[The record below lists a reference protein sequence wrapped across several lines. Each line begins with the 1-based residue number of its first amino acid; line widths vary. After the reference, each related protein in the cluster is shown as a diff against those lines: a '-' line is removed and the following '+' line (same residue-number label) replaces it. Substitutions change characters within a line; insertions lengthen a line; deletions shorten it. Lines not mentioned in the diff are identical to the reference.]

1 MSSALWSKT
10 VRETWGSLVP
20 CLLLLFGFS
29 WIFVW
34 LTSFALDLTGL
45 ANVFGQFFGMFER
58 LAGVPLKD
66 LATTRGKLALLYI
79 DAVTVFTSI
88 GWAIARGSDVV
99 SGEVGRG
106 TMEMLLAQPVRR
118 SEIIGVQA
126 AVTTIGAAL
135 LSLAVWLGIAAGL
148 ATVDLRDEPS
158 LLAVFPA
165 SLNLFALIVAIAG
178 LSTFISAWHRE
189 RWQTIG
195 LVSGIVIVELIV
207 KVVGKAWPDG
217 GWLLYLTFLS
227 AFEPQ
232 AALTRPD
239 DVASL
244 MLRHDLV
251 LLVLGAACYAGAL
264 VVFTRWDVPAP
275 L

>member
-1 MSSALWSKT
+1 MSRALWSKT
-10 VRETWGSLVP
+10 FGETWGALVA
-20 CLLLLFGFS
+20 CALLLFGFS

-45 ANVFGQFFGMFER
+45 ANIFGQFFGLFER
-58 LAGVPLKD
+58 LAGVPLKE

-79 DAVTVFTSI
+79 DGVTVFTCV

-126 AVTTIGAAL
+126 AVTTAGGAV
-135 LSLAVWLGIAAGL
+135 LAMSVWLGIAAGL
-148 ATVDLRDEPS
+148 ATVDLRDEPALS
-158 LLAVFPA
+158 AVLPA
-165 SLNLFALIVAIAG
+165 SANLFSLIYAIAG
-178 LSTFISAWHRE
+178 LATLVSAFHRE

-195 LVSGIVIVELIV
+195 LVTGIVIVELIV
-207 KVVGKAWPDG
+207 KVVSKAWPDG
-217 GWLLYLTFLS
+217 GWLGYFSFLS

-232 AALTRPD
+232 APLTRPD
-239 DVASL
+239 QVWMFAV
-244 MLRHDLV
+244 RHDLV
-251 LLVLGAACYAGAL
+251 LILLGTLCYAGA
-264 VVFTRWDVPAP
+264 VQVFSRRDVPAP